1 LENNTIIYDVESI
14 KAKAKGLVRHQ
25 FFNVSTYLYIQ
36 RDGRNTYSLLA
47 LTSESNRP
55 YVTIDRT
62 SIENI
67 CDELTREKEL

>member
-36 RDGRNTYSLLA
+36 RDGRNKYSLLA
-47 LTSESNRP
+47 LTPESNRP
-55 YVTIDRT
+55 YITIDRT
-62 SIENI
+62 SIEHI